1 MRDIVV
7 TFKSKQITQGNR
19 TNSYAFFV
27 RKGHSIWSIPLIL
40 NYVFVSSFS
49 SSGFQLSPD
58 FRQRAS
64 SNASS
69 VGRLSPIPSV
79 VDLEPSWS
87 YASLTQDFDSTPNSI
102 RCNNMNQGDS
112 VCMNQ
117 NNALDQLA
125 GSLAD
130 DLTLQNEFLQGWVAA
145 TFILFIGFQCH
156 WPGDGDSGTV
166 CNIISILNQV
176 LHVYIFVYDSQIQ
189 CHSKCSKSAA
199 ATTLSTAVVFDE
211 CDDTNTDVRYTTT
224 IAVSTASN
232 TAMYLCTKSHRGKCA

>member
-1 MRDIVV
+1 MKSTIVLV
-7 TFKSKQITQGNR
+7 
-19 TNSYAFFV
+19 A
-27 RKGHSIWSIPLIL
+27 HSIVIVIRLRSYSRCVISLWHLNLSKLHKATEPTHMRFRSKRSFHLINSIDIL
-40 NYVFVSSFS
+40 YSVFFSSFS
-49 SSGFQLSPD
+49 SGGFQLSPD

-87 YASLTQDFDSTPNSI
+87 YASLTQDFDNTTNSI
-102 RCNNMNQGDS
+102 RCNNLNQGDS

-145 TFILFIGFQCH
+145 TFFNSL
-156 WPGDGDSGTV
+156 
-166 CNIISILNQV
+166 
-176 LHVYIFVYDSQIQ
+176 
-189 CHSKCSKSAA
+189 
-199 ATTLSTAVVFDE
+199 
-211 CDDTNTDVRYTTT
+211 
-224 IAVSTASN
+224 VSNVIDPETEIVG
-232 TAMYLCTKSHRGKCA
+232 L